1 MYEGGPENSRNSNVA
16 CVLDVDVDD
25 VVLGFAARWYIPWY
39 CLVTCGGVFSKEVH
53 IFSDFCS
60 SIIMA
65 AFQDQ
70 AMKHAS
76 LGVVQP
82 F

>member
-1 MYEGGPENSRNSNVA
+1 MWHVFLMLMLMMLFLVLLPGGIY
-16 CVLDVDVDD
+16 L
-25 VVLGFAARWYIPWY
+25 WY